1 MSQTKFQKL
10 DVYKLAEKLADE
22 IWNFVIKW
30 DALPKDTVGK
40 QIIRSADSIGAN
52 LAEGD
57 GRGSYQDHRRFI
69 KIARGSLYETK
80 HWLRRAYTRQLL
92 TSTQVE
98 TLKPLIDE
106 LSPRLNAY
114 LKSIGNTSE
123 KN

>member
-1 MSQTKFQKL
+1 MSQTNFQRL
-10 DVYKLAEKLADE
+10 DVYKLSEKLADE
-22 IWNFVIKW
+22 IWNIVIKW
-30 DALPKDTVGK
+30 DALAKDTVGK

-52 LAEGD
+52 IAEGD

-80 HWLRRAYTRQLL
+80 HWLRRAYTRELL

-98 TLKPLIDE
+98 TLKPIIDE